1 MKLLE
6 LRKNAG
12 LTQSEIAKV
21 INTSSVNYNRY
32 ELEKVN
38 PDIQTLIKLADYY
51 GVTLDYLCEHET
63 KTLSDLGP
71 ISEEQKKSIELLTQ
85 LDRNN
90 LGIAL
95 GFLLRLK
102 QEQENKGE

>member
-1 MKLLE
+1 MKLKE
-6 LRKNAG
+6 LRINSGLNQTETAKNIG
-12 LTQSEIAKV
+12 IAR
-21 INTSSVNYNRY
+21 INYNKY
-32 ELEKVN
+32 ELEQVE
-38 PDIQTLIKLADYY
+38 PDIQTLCQIADYY

-71 ISEEQKKSIELLTQ
+71 ISEEQKKAIELLTQ

-95 GFLLRLK
+95 GFLIRLK